1 MDSSL
6 RTFRIN
12 RQALFPRVVEG
23 ALPHRDEEYVSECL
37 CPSTGCP
44 PLLFLFIS
52 SPHHLHH
59 RHLSSYSGPIRP
71 LACYTF
77 LFSFAKLPNF
87 AFPIALPLHPLL
99 WIHWMLQSI
108 DLACNLASSSRLLLF
123 LIPSISSGKFS
134 NSIFSYDY
142 NYRILSNSK
151 YGEQLDIIH
160 LSWTKFLFF
169 FSLKICFL

>member
-71 LACYTF
+71 LACSSSLSPNYRISRFRLPF
-77 LFSFAKLPNF
+77 LCTHSYGSRG
-87 AFPIALPLHPLL
+87 
-99 WIHWMLQSI
+99 HWMLQSI